1 MEHIEYQLHED
12 NLLYRHFSIT
22 TDDGRVIA
30 SGDVGIDENELLE
43 VYNTNPELAL
53 QDARINDALN
63 PPETVIAPTEEELL
77 QAELLLNQVDI
88 IAKQNEQ
95 DEVLA
100 TILLNQMEV

>member
-1 MEHIEYQLHED
+1 MFVYAELNENNICKAISDLAGEIIKDTMIRIDSHDISLLGKKYDNGEWVEVEQPEIEE
-12 NLLYRHFSIT
+12 
-22 TDDGRVIA
+22 
-30 SGDVGIDENELLE
+30 E
-43 VYNTNPELAL
+43 
-53 QDARINDALN
+53 
-63 PPETVIAPTEEELL
+63 PTEEELL